1 MSDHHIAD
9 GHECADDDGEKIPV
23 CPECD
28 SPTIGT
34 RVGASSRAPEYDWRC
49 QDCYAC
55 FDAARWRT
63 RKRDWTTRPAEQI
76 LRCAGVEDPEA
87 VIDYNGAPDDSGGQ
101 ADE

>member
-1 MSDHHIAD
+1 MAS
-9 GHECADDDGEKIPV
+9 EIPV

-34 RVGASSRAPEYDWRC
+34 RVGASSRAPEHDWRC

-55 FDAARWRT
+55 FDDARWRT

-76 LRCAGVEDPEA
+76 LKCAGVEDPEA
-87 VIDYNGAPDDSGGQ
+87 AISRTREDSAPTSEGNR
-101 ADE
+101 